1 MSSLIKQ
8 LQPDIYR
15 LDFDPKDGFA
25 KPVIGPV
32 RRETV
37 DAVQAIVAKNF
48 RGLGARIAAMR
59 GDTAGGLALERE
71 LTKISAVQSLE
82 PLSRLTSLAVFGT
95 TPDSPM
101 PGQKAYTSTGISQTG
116 NRLSY
121 SYTDQGG
128 SAVNDRAEL
137 ITNKILPIIQFAD
150 YTLDDLYAA
159 QLANVPFP
167 ELQMQTARRLVE
179 EEANR
184 WCFLGDTT
192 LGITGLYN
200 MPGVTPSTVAN
211 GGSGS
216 PLWANKT
223 PDEIFEDVVA
233 MVQSVWAAIEGGDT
247 NVRGQASI
255 LMPNRLIISSTSYF
269 ELVSRFSAANW
280 AQTILQRLQQ
290 ALGAAIPDFQ
300 IVPAPE
306 LNSGGGG
313 SGRWMAC
320 FSDNSQVVGRV
331 VALPGQFG
339 IPTVESFK
347 TAIPYHTQVG
357 GLQSRFPVG
366 IAIRFGM

>member
-1 MSSLIKQ
+1 MSSLIRQ

-25 KPVIGPV
+25 KPAVAPL

-37 DAVQAIVAKNF
+37 DAVHALAAKNMQGF
-48 RGLGARIAAMR
+48 GQRLAAMR
-59 GDTAGGLALERE
+59 GDVAGGMALERE
-71 LTKISAVQSLE
+71 LTKISAVQSLQ
-82 PLSRLTSLAVFGT
+82 PLARLTSLAVFPQ
-95 TPDSPM
+95 TPDSPL
-101 PGQKAYTSTGISQTG
+101 PGQKAYTSTGISQSG

-128 SAVNDRAEL
+128 SAVNSRSEL
-137 ITNKILPIIQFAD
+137 ITNAISPIIQFAD

-159 QLANVPFP
+159 QLANVPLP

-179 EEANR
+179 EEANG
-184 WCFLGDTT
+184 WCFYGDTT
-192 LGITGLYN
+192 RGITGLYN
-200 MPGVTPSTVAN
+200 QPGVTPSAVAN

-223 PDEIFEDVVA
+223 PDEIFEDVVS

-247 NVRGQASI
+247 NIRGQASI
-255 LMPNRLIISSTSYF
+255 LYPNRLIISSTSYF
-269 ELVSRFSAANW
+269 DLVARFSAANW

-306 LNSGGGG
+306 LNTGGGG

-320 FSDNSQVVGRV
+320 FSDNPQVVGRV

-366 IAIRFGM
+366 IAIRYGM